1 MVAEEYHLDVLGINL
16 QGGRKTSK
24 NKIALVSPKQRGG
37 DRNSNFGRV
46 PGVRDQGSGTS
57 QVSYRPGPTKIDPDP
72 ASLWLKSSQGGQKCC
87 GADFGSRKKI
97 SRHPL
102 GRSTSFFEIYLV
114 RAARI
119 PKNRN
124 KNCVSSPGNSL
135 RAPLWQTPIS
145 PTKGWAPQ
153 NEPLFILGGR

>member
-1 MVAEEYHLDVLGINL
+1 MILGPPGKPKNIKKKNCVNL
-16 QGGRKTSK
+16 PRAKGGRK
-24 NKIALVSPKQRGG
+24 NE
-37 DRNSNFGRV
+37 NFGRV

-119 PKNRN
+119 PKNR
-124 KNCVSSPGNSL
+124 KTNCVSSPGDSL

-145 PTKGWAPQ
+145 PTKGWPPYYLCFCDAD
-153 NEPLFILGGR
+153 NII